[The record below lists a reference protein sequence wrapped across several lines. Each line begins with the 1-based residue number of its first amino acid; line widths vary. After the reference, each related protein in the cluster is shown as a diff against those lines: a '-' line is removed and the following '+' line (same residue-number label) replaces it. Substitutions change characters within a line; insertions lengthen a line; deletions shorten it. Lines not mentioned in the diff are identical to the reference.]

1 MTSPRYQSA
10 APSSKMRDCFLTII
24 KSCLPHLRVRTFH
37 LAPDG
42 QGRGGPGRA
51 GARLTEEDAG
61 WSEDERNP
69 PSTNANVS

>member
-37 LAPDG
+37 LASDG
-42 QGRGGPGRA
+42 QGRAEPHGGQADRGGCWVEQEP
-51 GARLTEEDAG
+51 EE
-61 WSEDERNP
+61 S
-69 PSTNANVS
+69 SIHYVNAS